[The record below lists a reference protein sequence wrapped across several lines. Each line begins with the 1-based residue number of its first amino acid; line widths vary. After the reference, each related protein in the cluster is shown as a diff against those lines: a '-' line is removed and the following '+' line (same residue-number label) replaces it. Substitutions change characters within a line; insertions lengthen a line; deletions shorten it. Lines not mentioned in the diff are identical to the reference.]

1 MNFWQMAH
9 IHFWTY
15 HFSARDAITIFIKS
29 NEFHCPCNT
38 LVCEVILSML
48 TNNMRQHVHW
58 PEMNEDGNNIA
69 LWYIRVTQLQNY
81 EKGIGTNKL
90 LSI

>member
-1 MNFWQMAH
+1 M
-9 IHFWTY
+9 
-15 HFSARDAITIFIKS
+15 
-29 NEFHCPCNT
+29 
-38 LVCEVILSML
+38 CEVILSML

-69 LWYIRVTQLQNY
+69 LWYIRVTQLHNY
-81 EKGIGTNKL
+81 EEGIGTNKL